1 MWFSILFVGI
11 VFAAGTLLILDASLP
26 GGFIEGHGNMRYAQ
40 TMTFT
45 TMVWFSIFHV
55 FNARSDERSAFVGLF
70 TNKWLWGSILLAI
83 TLQAAVIYIPFLQQA
98 FSTVPLTLGDWLR
111 CIGVA
116 SSVLWLRELAK
127 LIDSSR
133 RW

>member
-1 MWFSILFVGI
+1 MCRRSCV
-11 VFAAGTLLILDASLP
+11 AGTLLILDASLP

-55 FNARSDERSAFVGLF
+55 FNAPSDERSAFVGLF

-98 FSTVPLTLGDWLR
+98 FSTVPLKLSDWLR
-111 CIGVA
+111 CIAVA

-127 LIDSSR
+127 LIDSAGKR
-133 RW
+133 RLRTMA